1 MQCLDRRRP
10 VLCSI
15 STTWTVAEPY
25 LTPRRTRGWTGGRHP
40 STLRRPQQLQMA
52 ATVAQQ
58 RLLRRGTTTRFCRQ
72 RRQSP
77 DANDDKVLSTT
88 TTVSGRELD
97 STANRRYSSNG
108 LNTDARRQTC
118 AACGGDIVDRF
129 LLHAVDRYW
138 HIHCLRCSACQAVL
152 ADLGSTCF
160 TRAGMTLCRNDYI
173 R

>member
-1 MQCLDRRRP
+1 MEMNVSP
-10 VLCSI
+10 VVRSVPSNAMFGSASSSAVLYQHNVDS
-15 STTWTVAEPY
+15 
-25 LTPRRTRGWTGGRHP
+25 RRTISDATSNSRLDWRTSPVDVTPTTATADGGHGR
-40 STLRRPQQLQMA
+40 A
-52 ATVAQQ
+52 ATV
-58 RLLRRGTTTRFCRQ
+58 TT
-72 RRQSP
+72 SWY
-77 DANDDKVLSTT
+77 DDKVLSTT